1 MTPSEEIAN
10 YQTMHPNKN
19 KAFYFSKAQ
28 IQALYDLSN
37 LVDGVRGYM
46 GQDTGGNFQLYLN
59 ACAGSVDFLPPGTSR
74 TKALPCPTYCKLYGI
89 TTNKF

>member
-10 YQTMHPNKN
+10 YQTMHQNKN

-46 GQDTGGNFQLYLN
+46 GQDTGGNFH
-59 ACAGSVDFLPPGTSR
+59 C
-74 TKALPCPTYCKLYGI
+74 I
-89 TTNKF
+89 